1 MEQHSQPRRALS
13 VRLSEPLAG
22 KLEEL
27 ASTRGV
33 PMNTVIGDLIAEAT
47 NSPDL
52 APSAGPRD
60 VSVQIARDACQFG
73 PESIGAL
80 KGIAKNLSNQ
90 GLIALSAVVYV
101 AAARVIANDTHPDRG
116 GCERASAELTITA
129 RALDSARNHE
139 LATALFREATALD
152 SKNRVAEN
160 LLGQMLVRS
169 AQRDGDIAK
178 YREAMSCLV
187 DLVDYDSHAELFYGL
202 AALAVADAEND
213 KTARASSLERIAR
226 ALRRWAFGTKD
237 NQERR
242 KWINQLRLLHKQG
255 AGHLVGDLVDFA
267 NSNAHWESITMEDV
281 TG

>member
-1 MEQHSQPRRALS
+1 MEQHSQPRRVLS
-13 VRLSEPLAG
+13 VRLSESLAG

-27 ASTRGV
+27 ASVRGV
-33 PMNTVIGDLIAEAT
+33 PMNTVIGDLIADAAD
-47 NSPDL
+47 SSDL

-80 KGIAKNLSNQ
+80 KGIAKNLSDQ

-101 AAARVIANDTHPDRG
+101 AAARVIADDTHPERG
-116 GCERASAELTITA
+116 GRERASAELTVTA

-139 LATALFREATALD
+139 LATALLRQATVLD

-178 YREAMSCLV
+178 YREAMTRLV
-187 DLVDYDSHAELFYGL
+187 DLVEYDSHAELFYGL
-202 AALAVADAEND
+202 AALAVADADND
-213 KTARASSLERIAR
+213 KTARVSSLEKIAR
-226 ALRRWAFGTKD
+226 SLRRWAFGTKD

-242 KWINQLRLLHKQG
+242 KWINQLRRLQELG
-255 AGHLVGDLVDFA
+255 AGHLMGDLVDFA
-267 NSNAHWESITMEDV
+267 NSNAHWDSISIEDV